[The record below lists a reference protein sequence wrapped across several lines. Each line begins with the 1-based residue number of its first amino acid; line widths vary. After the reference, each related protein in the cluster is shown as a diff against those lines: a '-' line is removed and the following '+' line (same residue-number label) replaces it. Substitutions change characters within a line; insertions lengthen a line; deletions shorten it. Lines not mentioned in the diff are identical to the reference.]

1 MGVCFYVP
9 YIFFRV
15 PMEMVGWG
23 SGSRCM
29 QYCPFLTLDFKSK
42 SMSIL
47 RDRYFL
53 LCAAAAFIL
62 ISSSFFWD
70 SGDDNS
76 GEAGIV
82 RDVRE
87 SENGYVFSL
96 EDCGGEE
103 ICCFSKTEP
112 EEGGAYSVKGSWS
125 DDGTMLFV
133 SSMEPL

>member
-1 MGVCFYVP
+1 M
-9 YIFFRV
+9 R
-15 PMEMVGWG
+15 
-23 SGSRCM
+23 
-29 QYCPFLTLDFKSK
+29 
-42 SMSIL
+42 IL
-47 RDRYFL
+47 RDKYFL

-70 SGDDNS
+70 SEDGGS

-82 RDVRE
+82 RDVNE

-96 EDCGGEE
+96 EDCNGEE
-103 ICCFSKTEP
+103 IRCFSKTEP
-112 EEGGAYSVKGSWS
+112 VEGEAYSVKGSWS